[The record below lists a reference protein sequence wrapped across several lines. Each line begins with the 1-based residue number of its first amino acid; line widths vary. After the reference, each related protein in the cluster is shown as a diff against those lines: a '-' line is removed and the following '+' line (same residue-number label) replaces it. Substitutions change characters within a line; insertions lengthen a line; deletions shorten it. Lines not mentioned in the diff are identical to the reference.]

1 MYVWTGP
8 KQDLAGHP
16 PNIHTLC
23 WQVGVDVDV
32 DVGLVCAPSTQKAVY
47 RPSPP
52 PSLRV
57 SRNCACVRLFFFFW
71 RFGWWLGVKSWGFGH
86 RESGWPASTQQ
97 TNDNKQLWQ
106 RQSDTQ
112 CLHGIPPLLFWHSPF
127 GSPWFWLRMFR
138 INADCE
144 GEGWETCFE
153 SCLLA
158 RIRKCPWRGSRNFQC
173 LSTLAHTGPTLSII
187 CCSC

>member
-1 MYVWTGP
+1 LTLDVLEYAQFVLSLYTYIYINIYVC
-8 KQDLAGHP
+8 
-16 PNIHTLC
+16 I
-23 WQVGVDVDV
+23 
-32 DVGLVCAPSTQKAVY
+32 
-47 RPSPP
+47 
-52 PSLRV
+52 V
-57 SRNCACVRLFFFFW
+57 SFFW